1 MDSLAVLDVGITLSE
16 LLWSVSG
23 LLEDPSLQSLSLK
36 KKKCELP
43 ALREQN

>member
-36 KKKCELP
+36 KKVSYLP
-43 ALREQN
+43 